1 MKAYLIS
8 IGDELLIGQTIN
20 TNVSFIGDL
29 LSDNNITIIKSTVI
43 GDNHNAILNEF
54 EYAFASASTDLVI
67 CTGGLGPTHDDITRN
82 AVVDYFKTELILNA
96 EILEDVKS
104 FVQRRGRELKKTHEE
119 QALVPKISKPIRNEN
134 GTAPGMWI
142 EKNNKILVVMPGV
155 PHEMKGM
162 MTNYVIPALINKI
175 GEPKEFIKKVTLQT
189 TGIPESLLAERLGNL
204 DELLNNAHL
213 AFLPNQYGVKLR
225 VTVNSKDEETANN
238 QLVEIEQKIRSK
250 VGRFVFAKGEVT
262 LEEVV
267 GRLLKER
274 ELRIAVAE
282 SCTGGGLADRIT
294 NINGSSSYFE
304 RGIVTYSNAAKV
316 ELLKVEEDILIDKGA
331 VSLEVAM
338 QMAEGIKSTSGVDIG
353 VALTGIMGPTGAVTN
368 KPVGTVFIGYCD
380 DKVCTAK
387 RFQFGD
393 DRILNKNRATQ
404 AALEIVR
411 RSLLGISFEE

>member
-20 TNVSFIGDL
+20 TNVSFIGSL
-29 LSDNNITIIKSTVI
+29 LSDNNISIIKSTVI
-43 GDNHNAILNEF
+43 GDIHKTILNEF
-54 EYAFASASTDLVI
+54 DVAFASADLII
-67 CTGGLGPTHDDITRN
+67 CTGGLGPTHDDVTRN
-82 AVVDYFKTELILNA
+82 AVVDYFKTELVLNNVV
-96 EILEDVKS
+96 LEDVKN
-104 FVQRRGRELKKTHEE
+104 FVNKRGRELKKSHED
-119 QALVPKISKPIRNEN
+119 QAMVPKISSPIRNEN

-142 EKNNKILVVMPGV
+142 EKDKRILVIMPGV
-155 PHEMKGM
+155 PYEMKAM
-162 MTNYVIPALINKI
+162 MNNYVIPKLNYINEKP
-175 GEPKEFIKKVTLQT
+175 ENFIKKVTLQT
-189 TGIPESLLAERLGNL
+189 TGIPESILAERLGNL
-204 DELLNNAHL
+204 DELLNGAQL
-213 AFLPNQYGVKLR
+213 AFLPNLFGVKLR
-225 VTVNSKDEETANN
+225 VTVSSKEEEFANN

-250 VGRFVFAKGEVT
+250 VGRFVFAKGEVS

-274 ELRIAVAE
+274 DLRIAVAE

-294 NINGSSSYFE
+294 NVSGSSNYFE

-316 ELLKVEEDILIDKGA
+316 ELLKVEEDVIMKKGA
-331 VSLEVAM
+331 VSEEVAM

-353 VALTGIMGPTGAVTN
+353 VALTGIMGPGGAVTN

-393 DRILNKNRATQ
+393 DRIMNKTRATQ
-404 AALEIVR
+404 AALEMIR